1 MRPFRSAGFAL
12 ALRACPGRDAPE
24 AALFDHRFFQ
34 ELHRMATHEM
44 NQASL
49 EAFGQVGREP
59 QSDFQATSPA
69 PLGRRRFLAGAGAVA
84 GAALAMSGIRRAE
97 AAPTAVKQQLQL
109 VRKHENAHVNF
120 LVNAL
125 GPNARPK
132 PNFKN
137 LNRANVND
145 FLNVSLAL
153 ENVGVGAYLGAAP
166 KILNRDI
173 LAAAG
178 SVALIEARHA
188 GFFNGLRSR
197 PMTENS
203 QGIELSFE
211 APLTVEQVGAAAMPF
226 IQDLNGGP
234 AIGYGNTPSAAN
246 DIDIL
251 NFALALEYLEAEF
264 YNINVPVFYGP

>member
-1 MRPFRSAGFAL
+1 MS
-12 ALRACPGRDAPE
+12 
-24 AALFDHRFFQ
+24 
-34 ELHRMATHEM
+34 THEM

-49 EAFGQVGREP
+49 QAFGEVGRQREADP
-59 QSDFQATSPA
+59 QPA
-69 PLGRRRFLAGAGAVA
+69 SPLGRRKFLAGAGAVA
-84 GAALAMSGIRRAE
+84 GAALAMAGVRKAE
-97 AAPTAVKQQLQL
+97 AAPTAVKQQIQL
-109 VRKHENAHVNF
+109 VRKHENAHVTY

-125 GPNARPK
+125 GSAARPK

-137 LNRANVND
+137 LNRPNVND
-145 FLNVSLAL
+145 FLAVSLAL
-153 ENVGVGAYLGAAP
+153 ENTGVGAYLGAAP

-197 PMTENS
+197 PMTENA
-203 QGIELSFE
+203 QGLELSFE
-211 APLTVEQVGAAAMPF
+211 APLTVAQVGAAAMPF
-226 IQDLNGGP
+226 IQDLNGGMP
-234 AIGYGNTPSAAN
+234 IGYSDTPSAAN

-264 YNINVPVFYGP
+264 YNVNVPTFYGP